1 MKTVMRLVAVV
12 SVLAVLS
19 IVSSVSAQD
28 WPQWRGVNR
37 DGRVTDFKAPAK
49 WPQEL
54 TRKWEVTVGAGDATP
69 ALVDGKLYV
78 FTRQGDEEIIRC
90 MDAGSGKV
98 LWANKYTAQSVTGPA
113 TSHPGPRSSP
123 TVANGRVVTMGVTGI
138 LSCLDRNSG
147 KVLWRKEE
155 FANTVPQFYVGMS
168 PAIVDNKCIAHFGGP
183 DAGEI
188 IAFEID
194 SGKEVWRW
202 NGDGPAYGS
211 PVLVEIDGV
220 RQLVTQTLNNIVS
233 IALTDGAL
241 LWQIPTPA
249 QKRFFNS
256 ATPIVNG
263 RIVIFSGQGEGTKAF
278 TFQKQ
283 GTGFTVQAL
292 WSNAELGTGY
302 NTPVLKNGLLYGLSD
317 RGRLYCMNA
326 KTGETVWADETS
338 HKNFGSILD
347 AGSVILA
354 LPSDPELIA
363 FTPSGEGYNELA
375 RIKIAETP
383 VYAHPVIAGNMIYV
397 KDEEKLTLWAIE

>member
-1 MKTVMRLVAVV
+1 MKTVMRLVIVV
-12 SVLAVLS
+12 SVSAVLF
-19 IVSSVSAQD
+19 IVNTVSAQD

-37 DGRVTDFKAPAK
+37 DGRVTDFKAPAT
-49 WPQEL
+49 WPEEL
-54 TRKWEVTVGAGDATP
+54 TRKWEVTVGTGDATP

-78 FTRQGDEEIIRC
+78 FTRQGNEEIIRC

-98 LWANKYTAQSVTGPA
+98 LWENKYTAQSVTGPA

-123 TVANGRVVTMGVTGI
+123 TVANERVVTMGVTGI

-183 DAGEI
+183 DSGEI
-188 IAFEID
+188 VAFEID

-233 IALTDGAL
+233 ISLTDGAL

-263 RIVIFSGQGEGTKAF
+263 RIVIFSGQGEGTKAV
-278 TFQKQ
+278 TIQKQ

-292 WSNAELGTGY
+292 WNNAELGTGY

-338 HKNFGSILD
+338 HKNFGSVLD

-363 FTPSGEGYNELA
+363 FTPSAKGYNELA